1 MGRDAFETVEPAP
14 ASAGRTAAALLVF
27 LAVVAV
33 TLMPAAIAWSASGG
47 VAAPLAGA
55 LGGVAAV
62 LVGLKL
68 AAAAGGLL
76 AKLLERPRL
85 RADSASID

>member
-33 TLMPAAIAWSASGG
+33 VLMPAAFAWRGAGG
-47 VAAPLAGA
+47 VAAPLAGG
-55 LGGVAAV
+55 LGGLVAV

-76 AKLLERPRL
+76 AQLLERPRL
-85 RADSASID
+85 RAESASID